1 MSRTTLSRTAA
12 ALAVAV
18 ALVAVSGASASG
30 TFVQPVRVLHT
41 FHGPTTGKGAY
52 FGWAVSGVGDIDGDH
67 VTDLVVGEVNGG
79 SHMRG
84 RVWVYSGRTG
94 RLLFRRAGRAND
106 QNGYAVADAGDVN
119 GDGVPDVVSGA
130 PGVGSAV
137 GHVYVYS
144 GATGTTLVRLAGHH
158 PGDQFGAAVSSA
170 GDVNGDGYPDLL
182 IGAPGSG
189 SAPGRAY
196 VVSGRTF
203 RVLRVLSAHRPGDGF
218 GIGTARTDDLNGD
231 GVPDLIVGATS
242 TTTPGHGAAYVYSG
256 KTGRLLFRIHAE
268 RGNVAFGQFFV
279 AGVGDTNGDG
289 VPDIYVG
296 DYASNNAGS
305 AGGFAAVYSGVDGR
319 LLHAWRGAA
328 GEGLGPGRAAGDV
341 NHDGRTDLIIG
352 EYTSS
357 DGAPQAGKVKVV
369 SGATGRVLRTITSTT
384 AGENLGFDAVGVGDT
399 NGNGTIDYLV
409 SAASLDTVYLIDGG
423 VPGG

>member
-1 MSRTTLSRTAA
+1 
-12 ALAVAV
+12 
-18 ALVAVSGASASG
+18 
-30 TFVQPVRVLHT
+30 
-41 FHGPTTGKGAY
+41 
-52 FGWAVSGVGDIDGDH
+52 
-67 VTDLVVGEVNGG
+67 
-79 SHMRG
+79 
-84 RVWVYSGRTG
+84 
-94 RLLFRRAGRAND
+94 
-106 QNGYAVADAGDVN
+106 
-119 GDGVPDVVSGA
+119 
-130 PGVGSAV
+130 
-137 GHVYVYS
+137 
-144 GATGTTLVRLAGHH
+144 
-158 PGDQFGAAVSSA
+158 
-170 GDVNGDGYPDLL
+170 
-182 IGAPGSG
+182 
-189 SAPGRAY
+189 
-196 VVSGRTF
+196 
-203 RVLRVLSAHRPGDGF
+203 
-218 GIGTARTDDLNGD
+218 
-231 GVPDLIVGATS
+231 
-242 TTTPGHGAAYVYSG
+242 VYSG

>member
-1 MSRTTLSRTAA
+1 MSRRILSRAVAPLAVAA
-12 ALAVAV
+12 ALVV
-18 ALVAVSGASASG
+18 VSGASASG

-52 FGWAVSGVGDIDGDH
+52 FGWAVSGLGDIDGDH
-67 VTDLVVGEVNGG
+67 VTDLVIGEVNGG
-79 SHMRG
+79 SHVRG

-94 RLLFRRAGRAND
+94 RLIFRRAGRAND

-119 GDGVPDVVSGA
+119 GDGVPDIVSGA
-130 PGVGSAV
+130 PGVGKAV
-137 GHVYVYS
+137 GHAYVYS
-144 GATGTTLVRLAGHH
+144 GATGRTLMRLDGHH

-170 GDVNGDGYPDLL
+170 GDVNGDGHADLL

-189 SAPGRAY
+189 SAAGRAY
-196 VVSGRTF
+196 VISGRTS
-203 RVLRVLSAHRPGDGF
+203 RVIRVLSAHRPGDGF
-218 GIGTARTDDLNGD
+218 GVGTARTDDRSGD

-256 KTGRLLFRIHAE
+256 KTGKLLFRIRGE

-357 DGAPQAGKVKVV
+357 DGAAQAGKVKVV
-369 SGATGRVLRTITSTT
+369 SGATGKVLRTITSTT
-384 AGENLGFDAVGVGDT
+384 PGENLGFDAVGVGDT

-423 VPGG
+423 APGG

>member
-137 GHVYVYS
+137 GHVTCTREPPARPS
-144 GATGTTLVRLAGHH
+144 CGSPGITQAT
-158 PGDQFGAAVSSA
+158 SSA
-170 GDVNGDGYPDLL
+170 RRSR
-182 IGAPGSG
+182 AP
-189 SAPGRAY
+189 
-196 VVSGRTF
+196 
-203 RVLRVLSAHRPGDGF
+203 
-218 GIGTARTDDLNGD
+218 
-231 GVPDLIVGATS
+231 ATS
-242 TTTPGHGAAYVYSG
+242 TATATP
-256 KTGRLLFRIHAE
+256 
-268 RGNVAFGQFFV
+268 
-279 AGVGDTNGDG
+279 
-289 VPDIYVG
+289 
-296 DYASNNAGS
+296 
-305 AGGFAAVYSGVDGR
+305 
-319 LLHAWRGAA
+319 
-328 GEGLGPGRAAGDV
+328 
-341 NHDGRTDLIIG
+341 
-352 EYTSS
+352 TS
-357 DGAPQAGKVKVV
+357 
-369 SGATGRVLRTITSTT
+369 
-384 AGENLGFDAVGVGDT
+384 
-399 NGNGTIDYLV
+399 
-409 SAASLDTVYLIDGG
+409 
-423 VPGG
+423 

>member
-1 MSRTTLSRTAA
+1 MSRRVLLRAA
-12 ALAVAV
+12 ALAGAMA
-18 ALVAVSGASASG
+18 ALTAASGAGAAG
-30 TFVQPVRVLHT
+30 TFVQPARVLHT

-52 FGWAVSGVGDIDGDH
+52 FGWAISELRDIDGDH
-67 VTDLVVGEVNGG
+67 VSDLVIGEVNGG
-79 SHMRG
+79 SHIRG

-94 RLLFRRAGRAND
+94 RLIFRRAGRAND

-119 GDGVPDVVSGA
+119 GDGVPDIVSGA
-130 PGVGSAV
+130 PGVGNAV
-137 GHVYVYS
+137 GHAYVYS
-144 GATGTTLVRLAGHH
+144 GATGKTLMRLHGHH
-158 PGDQFGAAVSSA
+158 PGDQFGAAVASA
-170 GDVNGDGYPDLL
+170 GDVNGDGHADLL

-189 SAPGRAY
+189 SAVGRAY
-196 VVSGRTF
+196 VISGRTHHII
-203 RVLRVLSAHRPGDGF
+203 RVLSAHRPGDGF
-218 GIGTARTDDLNGD
+218 GVGTARSDDLNGD
-231 GVPDLIVGATS
+231 GVSDLIVGASSSATA
-242 TTTPGHGAAYVYSG
+242 GQGAAYVYSG
-256 KTGRLLFRIHAE
+256 KTGKLLFRIRGEH
-268 RGNVAFGQFFV
+268 GNVAFGVFFV

-305 AGGFAAVYSGVDGR
+305 AGGFAAVYSGVDGSR
-319 LLHAWRGAA
+319 LHAWRGAA

-341 NHDGRTDLIIG
+341 NHDGRVDLIIG

-384 AGENLGFDAVGVGDT
+384 PNENLGFDAVGVGDT

-409 SAASLDTVYLIDGG
+409 SAANLDTVYLIDGG
-423 VPGG
+423 TAGG